1 MELSDWFKGF
11 EKGSKDLRKEL
22 PNLQRS
28 KGSNSFR
35 NAESIVYSA
44 ERFWFIKTCMN
55 RQKEIW
61 TISSLRPMNCRV

>member
-1 MELSDWFKGF
+1 MELADWFKGF
-11 EKGSKDLRKEL
+11 EKSKDLRKEL

-44 ERFWFIKTCMN
+44 ERFRFIKTCMN
-55 RQKEIW
+55 RRLETLTSFSPK
-61 TISSLRPMNCRV
+61 PMNCPA